1 MATTNFGS
9 LVTHWELVN
18 DFECSVVF
26 AVKFLMLIHRAK
38 TTGIY
43 VTFGPAIYFQDA
55 DVI

>member
-18 DFECSVVF
+18 DFECSVLF

-43 VTFGPAIYFQDA
+43 ITFGPAIYFQDA